1 MSRKVFTAGEVLAA
15 ADVNSFLMDQ
25 TVMSFAGTAARGSA
39 IPSPV
44 EGMTTYLEDSNSLA
58 IYDGSNWK
66 NSLKTTGGVLQVVS
80 ATKTDSFSTAS
91 GSFVDITGLS
101 VSITPTSSTSKILV
115 LVDVFVGT
123 SADGATLINLNRDST
138 AIAQGVG
145 GSQPS
150 SMIGT
155 PRDLIDLHAST
166 LTFLDSPSSSSSIT
180 YKLQG
185 RRVGAGTSYINRRG
199 NDTVFSTASSI
210 TVMEIAA

>member
-1 MSRKVFTAGEVLAA
+1 
-15 ADVNSFLMDQ
+15 MDQ

-39 IPSPV
+39 IAAPV

-80 ATKTDSFSTAS
+80 ATKTDSFST
-91 GSFVDITGLS
+91 GSSTFADITDLS

-115 LVDVFVGT
+115 LVDVFVGS
-123 SADGATLINLNRDST
+123 SADGAMLINLNRDST

-166 LTFLDSPSSSSSIT
+166 LTFLDSPSSLSSIT
-180 YKLQG
+180 YNLQG
-185 RRVGAGTSYINRRG
+185 KRVGAGTSYINRRG